1 MVSSKVLVVICDEG
15 ACWAWSLGGFVVPD
29 DGGEGEYRLEDRCH
43 NTRFG
48 ASAVTFEIELA
59 LEGLEDRFGDLV
71 EGSEEPLAAS
81 GRFCFCGGADEG
93 HVGLVEVFLEVGASV
108 SFVRHESLARSG

>member
-29 DGGEGEYRLEDRCH
+29 DGGEGEYPLEDTCH

-48 ASAVTFEIELA
+48 ASAVTFEIQLA
-59 LEGLEDRFGDLV
+59 LEGLEDRFDDLA
-71 EGSEEPLAAS
+71 EGSEERMRVPSPKGVIRLLRRCCLS
-81 GRFCFCGGADEG
+81 
-93 HVGLVEVFLEVGASV
+93 
-108 SFVRHESLARSG
+108 